1 VVGIAGDTA
10 GDGPETQPAPVIYY
24 PVRQKVWDALVLMVR
39 TDSEPAALGAAVA
52 NQIHQ
57 MDRTIPRIKPT
68 TIEEQLWEM
77 GSQRRFQAGLFALF
91 GMLAMALAAIGIYA
105 VVSYSVGQRT
115 LEIGIRMAL
124 GAQRS
129 NVLGMILRQCLTP
142 VVLGLIGGAMIA
154 IACSRFLVGFLFGI
168 YASDPITYLS
178 VCGLLFAIAALA
190 SYVPA
195 HRAIKAD
202 PLVSLRFE

>member
-1 VVGIAGDTA
+1 
-10 GDGPETQPAPVIYY
+10 VIYY

-39 TDSEPAALGAAVA
+39 TDSDPAALGAAVA

-57 MDRTIPRIKPT
+57 IDSTIPRIEPT
-68 TIEEQLWEM
+68 SLEQQLWEM
-77 GSQRRFQAGLFALF
+77 GSQRRFQTGLFALF
-91 GMLAMALAAIGIYA
+91 GLLAMALAAIGIYA

-124 GAQRS
+124 GAERS

-142 VVLGLIGGAMIA
+142 VVLGLIGGAIIA
-154 IACSRFLVGFLFGI
+154 IVCSRVLTGLLFGI
-168 YASDPITYLS
+168 SASDPITYVS
-178 VCGLLFAIAALA
+178 VCGLLLAIAALA

-195 HRAIKAD
+195 YRAIKAD